1 MLLKDKLYL
10 FMYPGFLFVFQNK
23 VEKQDVILYL
33 KKVSNEILL
42 VRLDYREF
50 SQQKGILSIFAA
62 QKPVTSEQPC

>member
-1 MLLKDKLYL
+1 
-10 FMYPGFLFVFQNK
+10 MYPGFLFVFQNK
-23 VEKQDVILYL
+23 VEKQDVILCL

-50 SQQKGILSIFAA
+50 SQQQKGILSIFAA